1 MLMASAPLSRRAF
14 VAAAADIAWGPS
26 LPRMLSGQEW
36 DVHGDP
42 MVAAE
47 EISKLEVISH
57 ISALYE
63 FYALMHPD
71 AQAIVPRHV
80 VIRYFREVFQ
90 ERAPEPAVATGVT
103 YKDWTWGVNGVT
115 YPGTAEVSF
124 RQEYGDGSVKQDVVR
139 LVQHDNTWRWF
150 FGRDRAWV
158 DQQIQRF
165 TQTLNVPQEGT
176 VPYGLE
182 NVVLSDDLLNR
193 LPETLGDGLM
203 RGILSPIEP
212 HEARLPDWTDD
223 QVSLRYETS
232 EQYPVGFVQ
241 LLSMKRGTSISQAI
255 RGEIETYEK
264 APPFTLHGWHLLPDN
279 GTTFAHYEIFGSHAV
294 GNALNVMWGR
304 ASGDRIAVI
313 SHVDE
318 ASLQAIA
325 TALLNA

>member
-1 MLMASAPLSRRAF
+1 MASAPLSRRAF
-14 VAAAADIAWGPS
+14 VAATAGIVCGSS
-26 LPRMLSGQEW
+26 LPRLLSGQER

-57 ISALYE
+57 IPALYE

-90 ERAPEPAVATGVT
+90 DRDPKPAVATGVT
-103 YKDWTWGVNGVT
+103 YKNWTWRVNSVT

-124 RQEYGDGSVKQDVVR
+124 RQEYGDGSVEQDVVR
-139 LVQHDNTWRWF
+139 LVQHDNTWKWF

-182 NVVLSDDLLNR
+182 NAVLSDDLLNR
-193 LPETLGDGLM
+193 LPETLGDGPM
-203 RGILSPIEP
+203 RGTLAPLEP
-212 HEARLPDWTDD
+212 HEARLPYWADGE
-223 QVSLRYETS
+223 VSLRYESS
-232 EQYPVGFVQ
+232 EHYPVGYVQ
-241 LLSMKRGTSISQAI
+241 LLSLKPGTNISEDI
-255 RGEIETYEK
+255 RGEIETYET
-264 APPFTLHGWHLLPDN
+264 APPFTLHGWNLLPGN
-279 GTTFAHYEIFGSHAV
+279 AIPFAHYEIFGSDAV
-294 GNALNVMWGR
+294 GNALSVMWGR
-304 ASGDRIAVI
+304 AGGDRIAVV

-318 ASLQAIA
+318 ASLEAIA
-325 TALLNA
+325 AALIDA